1 MIKDKNIS
9 WNVKREFI
17 AAHLMSGLSVDRT
30 ASLANGAPVFQ
41 EIAAAAEISGLAIN
55 QAGDEINHNWKLPWD
70 LDREKPIAAR
80 IYFAHGST
88 GATDNPDWLVS
99 MKGWK
104 ADEAL
109 SDPASSADETL
120 TFPALAVSAANP
132 SLELTAWQKTGL
144 SPFDADDLFAL
155 LCIECNGLGSATGDE
170 ISLLGIEL
178 AYTVKACGDSPKRDD
193 TTLTLDNLARY

>member
-1 MIKDKNIS
+1 MIKDKAIA

-30 ASLANGAPVFQ
+30 AALATGAAVFQ
-41 EIAAAAEISGLAIN
+41 EIAAAAEIAGLAIN

-70 LDREKPIAAR
+70 LDRQQPLAAR
-80 IYFAHGST
+80 IYFTHAS
-88 GATDNPDWLVS
+88 ATAADNPDWIVS
-99 MKGWK
+99 LKGWK
-104 ADEAL
+104 ADEAI
-109 SDPASSADETL
+109 SDPASTPDETL

-144 SPFDADDLFAL
+144 APFDADDLFAL
-155 LCIECNGLGSATGDE
+155 MCIECNGLGSATGDE

-178 AYTVKACGDSPKRDD
+178 AYTIKACGESQVRD
-193 TTLTLDNLARY
+193 TTVLTLDNRARY